1 MRLLTKLVAGG
12 GIAAFFF
19 FSFIIQILWN
29 SIVVGHLGLLRPLTY
44 LQAAGLWFLVTL
56 FLAWTGIG
64 ASGRL
69 FLRWKR
75 ERDWDEFGR
84 RVESRIKSG
93 FARWVDSESDVE
105 WEDLGQRMEEK
116 IKRKFSEWTKED

>member
-44 LQAAGLWFLVTL
+44 LQAAGLWFLVIL